1 MFDMKNCRYTGW
13 LKNHGKMSVIEL
25 LLTGLLSAANE
36 KEIELVSWTSLLE
49 MIATKCWCC
58 GYVAVQ
64 FSEDDKFC
72 IPRSINA
79 ALTAFIVWFDMM
91 RTINLDDSN
100 ERPGHIFSSM
110 GGGYGEEQLMMLV
123 MLVWMRKQVPWR
135 GEAFR
140 WMDKQRVVAYELNKD
155 CATQV
160 NQNATEL
167 VKDGV
172 KAGRNK
178 AVTQDIF
185 KLKALDAETSVA
197 IATFVESYELFLC
210 SLLLVLQCVKCRYF
224 IMDTTTFT
232 KMCDSLGLDKST
244 RKKIRKSWV
253 KFPSSTCPHDAITM
267 YDDQQDRQQS
277 MSEEAVMQD
286 PQAEQDSQRKTA
298 NEAGARSLITLL
310 DNEVLERQLAVIPI
324 ADLLTHVRKQE
335 RSASQTYSQYDD
347 GDLRTK
353 VVKDLLTDMYWT
365 YTHRA
370 VKLLLGGVEVRNKPP
385 HEGFVTI
392 TLCHD
397 NSDCFKSGTS
407 RAFHVQITSKEKD
420 KNYAALVCIK
430 VVVRLLMVCGTNCVV
445 SPVCACVF

>member
-1 MFDMKNCRYTGW
+1 
-13 LKNHGKMSVIEL
+13 
-25 LLTGLLSAANE
+25 
-36 KEIELVSWTSLLE
+36 
-49 MIATKCWCC
+49 
-58 GYVAVQ
+58 
-64 FSEDDKFC
+64 
-72 IPRSINA
+72 
-79 ALTAFIVWFDMM
+79 
-91 RTINLDDSN
+91 
-100 ERPGHIFSSM
+100 
-110 GGGYGEEQLMMLV
+110 MMLV
-123 MLVWMRKQVPWR
+123 MLVWMRKQVPWH

-140 WMDKQRVVAYELNKD
+140 WMDEQYVVAYELNKD

-210 SLLLVLQCVKCRYF
+210 SLLLVLQCVKCRFF
-224 IMDTTTFT
+224 IMDTTTFP
-232 KMCDSLGLDKST
+232 KMCDSLGLDEST
-244 RKKIRKSWV
+244 RKKICKSWV

-277 MSEEAVMQD
+277 MSEEAVMHDQQD
-286 PQAEQDSQRKTA
+286 RQSMSEEAVMQDQQAEQDSQRKTA

-324 ADLLTHVRKQE
+324 ADLLTHVRQQE
-335 RSASQTYSQYDD
+335 RPASQTYSQDDD
-347 GDLRTK
+347 GLLRTK
-353 VVKDLLTDMYWT
+353 VVEDLLTDMYWT

-397 NSDCFKSGTS
+397 NSDCFKSGTP